1 MPSGIGG
8 VGKSRQEHLD
18 SQPSGGGLGLELWL
32 KDGDSAIVSS
42 AASGDEDDDR
52 LGDFYSHGAQATA
65 QSGKPFWYDKPCA
78 LRTADLDGDD
88 CVFCAA
94 GERARHKFGLWVYVH
109 KIYHSSKFNDAWV
122 PEVLPSGEE
131 KYVETVNDYMMFSQG
146 FGQKE
151 YLWENLVELYSKA
164 VDDDEPGLK
173 ASRIQIRRAG
183 SGMNDTKYVFRS
195 LSTKKYGEWEGPEVT
210 ESGRVRDELGSPLAF
225 FVAKAEAVENPR
237 ESSQEEAPVKLADVP
252 SGTVDA
258 APWDDEEGDDDGDLF

>member
-8 VGKSRQEHLD
+8 VGKSRQEELENR
-18 SQPSGGGLGLELWL
+18 PAGGGIGLELWL

-42 AASGDEDDDR
+42 AASGDEDDVR
-52 LGDFYSHGAQATA
+52 LGDFYSHGAQAAA

-122 PEVLPSGEE
+122 LETLPSGDE

-164 VDDDEPGLK
+164 VDDDLPGLK

-195 LSTKKYGEWEGPEVT
+195 LSTKKYGEWEGPKET
-210 ESGRVRDELGSPLAF
+210 ESGRVLDELGSPLAF

-237 ESSQEEAPVKLADVP
+237 ESVEEDAPVKLSAPVAATSTTADEVP
-252 SGTVDA
+252 
-258 APWDDEEGDDDGDLF
+258 WNDEDDDDLF